1 MYLYIKFGLLIKDLA
16 IVALTAEMI
25 DTVVDIVIVLVVVL
39 WQRSYL
45 IMVMKWRVIGTTI
58 VFVLSQVCVR

>member
-1 MYLYIKFGLLIKDLA
+1 
-16 IVALTAEMI
+16 MI
-25 DTVVDIVIVLVVVL
+25 DTVVDIVIVLVVIVL
-39 WQRSYL
+39 RQRSYL